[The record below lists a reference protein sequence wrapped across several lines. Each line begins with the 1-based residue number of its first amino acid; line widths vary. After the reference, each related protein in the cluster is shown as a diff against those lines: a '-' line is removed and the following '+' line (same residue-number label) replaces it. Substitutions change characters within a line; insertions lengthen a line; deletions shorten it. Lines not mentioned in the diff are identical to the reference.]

1 MSARALAAD
10 IQHTTEVLATLERVL
25 GGGFEPGEV
34 VAVCKA
40 KVKRLRCD
48 LLRFEQRISE
58 ISN

>member
-1 MSARALAAD
+1 MNARSLAAD
-10 IQHTTEVLATLERVL
+10 IQHTTEVLAPLERAL

-34 VAVCKA
+34 VAVSEA
-40 KVKRLRCD
+40 KVKRLRRH